1 MSTGNGLATDLMQL
15 GITAQAAGY
24 LGAGAYT
31 TVAAAGTTQGAG
43 TAITQFNTNV
53 KATTA
58 GGATALV
65 LPSNAFLE
73 VTYSITNT
81 SATAALVYPPSG
93 GNFNNGAANA
103 SYTVSQNQTAY
114 FTRKSTTQW
123 SVFSTSEP
131 NILSTAN
138 SWNGTQTFAVA
149 IVPTGGVGAAG
160 GFTVRPSNWH
170 TGALPPATSAAGTD
184 ATPTNTETYICAV
197 FVPANATITGVRLF
211 NGSVASGNVKYGLF
225 DSAGTNVATTASTAM
240 SGTDAYQQIAF
251 SAPYAAVGPATYYV
265 ALQVDN
271 STARINMHPFGAF
284 PASKKTGE
292 TYGTWTSITPPT
304 TFTADVGPMAT
315 LY

>member
-1 MSTGNGLATDLMQL
+1 
-15 GITAQAAGY
+15 
-24 LGAGAYT
+24 
-31 TVAAAGTTQGAG
+31 
-43 TAITQFNTNV
+43 
-53 KATTA
+53 
-58 GGATALV
+58 
-65 LPSNAFLE
+65 
-73 VTYSITNT
+73 
-81 SATAALVYPPSG
+81 
-93 GNFNNGAANA
+93 
-103 SYTVSQNQTAY
+103 
-114 FTRKSTTQW
+114 
-123 SVFSTSEP
+123 
-131 NILSTAN
+131 
-138 SWNGTQTFAVA
+138 
-149 IVPTGGVGAAG
+149 
-160 GFTVRPSNWH
+160 
-170 TGALPPATSAAGTD
+170 
-184 ATPTNTETYICAV
+184 
-197 FVPANATITGVRLF
+197 VRLF